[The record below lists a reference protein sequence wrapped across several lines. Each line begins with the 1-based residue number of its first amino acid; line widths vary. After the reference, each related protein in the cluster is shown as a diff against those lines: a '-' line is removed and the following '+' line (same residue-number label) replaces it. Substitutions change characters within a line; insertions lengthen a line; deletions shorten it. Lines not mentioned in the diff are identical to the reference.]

1 MQSQTE
7 SPTLISSMMRA
18 ARLDASFFNEV
29 EQDTT
34 RNGQALTVVII
45 AAAAG
50 GIGGLLGGIVRGS
63 LTSALMGL
71 VVAVVMGIV
80 GYYIWAY
87 VTHFVG
93 TRFFGGTADTGE
105 MLRTLGFAYAP
116 NVLGIFSFIPCV
128 GPLIALVGA
137 IWSLVA
143 GIIAV
148 REALDFD
155 TGKAVLTA
163 IIGWL
168 IILVVTF
175 VLTAILGV
183 GAVGLNALT
192 GGLGG

>member
-1 MQSQTE
+1 METQS
-7 SPTLISSMMRA
+7 LISSMMRA
-18 ARLDASFFNEV
+18 ARLDTAFYNEV
-29 EQDTT
+29 EADTS

-45 AAAAG
+45 AALAS
-50 GIGGLLGGIVRGS
+50 GIGGLLGGVLRGS
-63 LTSALMGL
+63 FTSAIMAL
-71 VVAVVMGIV
+71 VIAVVMGIV

-93 TRFFGGTADTGE
+93 TRFFGGTADVGE

-128 GPLIALVGA
+128 GPLIALVGS
-137 IWSLVA
+137 IWALVA

-163 IIGWL
+163 IVGWL
-168 IILVVTF
+168 IILVITF

-183 GAVGLNALT
+183 GAMGLSALT
-192 GGLGG
+192 GGLGQ